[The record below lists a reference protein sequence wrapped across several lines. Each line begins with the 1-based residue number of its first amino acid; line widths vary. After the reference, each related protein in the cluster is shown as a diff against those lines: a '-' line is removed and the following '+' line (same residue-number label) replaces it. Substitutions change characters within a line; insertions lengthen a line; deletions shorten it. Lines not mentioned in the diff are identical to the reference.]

1 MIRIFLF
8 SILIGGLLGIGLSG
22 EFAIPVSAAA
32 QAGLGQQSSQLVVN
46 EIKLS
51 EPSSFSGLSG
61 PLASR
66 PPKGISYLTVI
77 QPQDTALGDYFTLS
91 GYLRNLSGGPIDGGH
106 ILFTINGNS
115 LGQASTNPSGYFSRK
130 FPTKNLSAGTYSI
143 GASFNGSHLF
153 YRTGASTHLVISLA
167 NIHVQ
172 TVPAIPGLAFQM
184 NGKQYV
190 TGADGTLIIGVNEPG
205 VYRLNILVD
214 QYSDPTQRI
223 EFSRWLNGSVQPY
236 LDVAVPSKDTA
247 VQVGLDVYHEISL
260 SFVDLAKHP
269 VDPARITQV
278 YYRSAQG
285 DVFVVKSDQPTW
297 IPASRVARLATG
309 LTPTPLLYSI
319 INVMA
324 DGSNVVNSSQQQFY
338 ALPEDTWQIS
348 MLLYSIRFS
357 ASDGLF
363 NFPVGDSIN
372 LVAPDGT
379 VKNYPLDLAGTTE
392 IHSLA
397 RGNYSVQLVGAF
409 GLTSRTPVAL
419 SRNQNVAVKE
429 ISYLDLGVLGVVG
442 TVLTLGLL
450 LYGRPQIFT
459 SLLRRNQPQVMAIQN
474 VSIEPN
480 GDVHPQIIRKGIRP
494 KDELFKES

>member
-1 MIRIFLF
+1 MKRILLL
-8 SILIGGLLGIGLSG
+8 SLIISSLLAIGLSG
-22 EFAIPVSAAA
+22 GLVVPVSAGA
-32 QAGLGQQSSQLVVN
+32 Q
-46 EIKLS
+46 
-51 EPSSFSGLSG
+51 PGLSQHSVLSVAG
-61 PLASR
+61 GISVPTHNLYSGSSSPLAVR

-91 GYLRNLSGGPIDGGH
+91 GYLRNLSGGPIAGGH
-106 ILFTINGNS
+106 VLFTLSGNS
-115 LGQASTNPSGYFSRK
+115 LGQASTNVSGYFSRK
-130 FPTKNLSAGTYSI
+130 FPTKSLAAGTYTI
-143 GASFNGSHLF
+143 GASYNGSHLF
-153 YRTGASTHLVISLA
+153 YRAGASTHLVVSLA

-172 TVPAIPGLAFQM
+172 TVPAVPGLTFQM
-184 NGKQYV
+184 NGKQYL

-205 VYRLNILVD
+205 VYRLNILMD

-236 LDVAVPSKDTA
+236 LDVAVPSKDTS
-247 VQVGLDVYHEISL
+247 VQVGLDVYHKISL
-260 SFVDLAKHP
+260 SFIDLAKHP

-278 YYRSAQG
+278 SYRSAQG

-297 IPASRVARLATG
+297 IPASRVQRLATG

-348 MLLYSIRFS
+348 MLLYSIHFS

-409 GLTSRTPVAL
+409 GLGSRTPVAL

-429 ISYLDLGVLGVVG
+429 ISYLDLGVVGVVG
-442 TVLTLGLL
+442 IVLTLGLL

-459 SLLRRNQPQVMAIQN
+459 SLLRRNQPQVMALEN
-474 VSIEPN
+474 ASIGPDGE
-480 GDVHPQIIRKGIRP
+480 VHPPLIRKGIRRT
-494 KDELFKES
+494 DELFKES